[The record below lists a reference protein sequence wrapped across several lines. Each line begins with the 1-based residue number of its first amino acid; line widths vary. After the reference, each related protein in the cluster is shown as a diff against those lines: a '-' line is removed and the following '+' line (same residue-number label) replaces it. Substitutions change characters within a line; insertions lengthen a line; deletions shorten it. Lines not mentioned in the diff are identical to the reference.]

1 MLRVSGR
8 VEALVVRAVLLE
20 RGASGRLLA
29 LWELGREVA
38 GVALTVLVTPAGLGR
53 DSVLLALVVAL
64 VLLVGRSVV
73 LALRCVGRR
82 ERPALPTSGSSSMM
96 PKRLFG
102 PKRLC
107 GWLVRVR
114 LGLLGALVLL
124 VSGARRALALL
135 ALVLVALTLV
145 LLALVLAL
153 VARGVLGL
161 IGLRVVLRRLEPKL
175 SVLAGAALTVPCMA
189 P

>member
-1 MLRVSGR
+1 M
-8 VEALVVRAVLLE
+8 
-20 RGASGRLLA
+20 
-29 LWELGREVA
+29 
-38 GVALTVLVTPAGLGR
+38 ALTVLVTPAGLGR
-53 DSVLLALVVAL
+53 VSVLLALVVAL

-107 GWLVRVR
+107 GWLVRGR
-114 LGLLGALVLL
+114 LELLGALVLL
-124 VSGARRALALL
+124 VSGARRALALVAL

-145 LLALVLAL
+145 LLALALAL
-153 VARGVLGL
+153 GARGVLGL